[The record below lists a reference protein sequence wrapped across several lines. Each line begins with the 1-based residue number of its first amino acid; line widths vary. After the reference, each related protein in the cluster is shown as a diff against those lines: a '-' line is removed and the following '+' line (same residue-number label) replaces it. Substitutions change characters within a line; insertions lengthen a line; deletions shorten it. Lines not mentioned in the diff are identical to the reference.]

1 MGHAIPGIENGSRG
15 TTNVERKEETG
26 ECPVRRYSRQSRGYG
41 SRATIGSRKTSE
53 YALDTRF
60 IGRKNLKTPLSLFLS
75 GSLEKCVRKFTRV
88 GLTNFAHYRNLHD
101 FTIRSFARNDGIIS
115 A

>member
-1 MGHAIPGIENGSRG
+1 MGYAIPGIENGSRG

-60 IGRKNLKTPLSLFLS
+60 IGRKDLKTPLSLSFSPVPSRNACVNSRVS
-75 GSLEKCVRKFTRV
+75 G
-88 GLTNFAHYRNLHD
+88 
-101 FTIRSFARNDGIIS
+101 
-115 A
+115 